1 MLDVKTLN
9 LIEQEIEALL
19 NQGSEESVRRA
30 EEMAQMLE
38 ARIQEQ
44 RQMESDIVQS
54 KLRAVVEAHPW
65 MAPKL
70 LQQDL
75 SKIVGENASAK
86 SKRRKV
92 ITIATRVTDAL
103 SPYVACRIGCSDCCH
118 MNTMIYEHEAI
129 RLAEV
134 TGRKMVRLAYRPINE
149 VFAHGAKFNGK
160 PCPFLREDRCSVYE
174 DRPLVCRTHHSLL
187 DNPTSC
193 NMDIPPT
200 KQTRPP
206 MYDPD
211 LLEEP
216 YIALNVKHNPAEP
229 WGNIA
234 EFFPD

>member
-1 MLDVKTLN
+1 MLDVETLIF
-9 LIEQEIEALL
+9 IEQEIETLM

-44 RQMESDIVQS
+44 REMESDIVQR
-54 KLRAVVEAHPW
+54 KLRGLIEAHPW

-149 VFAHGAKFNGK
+149 VFVHGAKFNGK
-160 PCPFLREDRCSVYE
+160 PCPFLRENRCSVYE

-193 NMDIPPT
+193 DMAIPPA

-211 LLEEP
+211 LLEKP
-216 YIALNVKHNPAEP
+216 YIELNLKHNPAEP

>member
-1 MLDVKTLN
+1 MLDIETLN
-9 LIEQEIEALL
+9 FFEHEIEALL
-19 NQGSEESVRRA
+19 KQGSEESLQRA

-44 RQMESDIVQS
+44 HHMESDIVQS
-54 KLRAVVEAHPW
+54 KLRTLVEAHAW

-75 SKIVGENASAK
+75 SRIVAENASLK
-86 SKRRKV
+86 SKRRKI

-103 SPYVACRIGCSDCCH
+103 SPYVACGIGCSDCCR

-134 TGRKMVRLAYRPINE
+134 TGRKMVRLAYRPIKE
-149 VFAHGAKFNGK
+149 VFAQGAKFNGQ
-160 PCPFLREDRCSVYE
+160 PCPFLREDKCSVYE

-193 NMDIPPT
+193 NMDIPPA

-211 LLEEP
+211 LLEKP
-216 YIALNVKHNPAEP
+216 YIELNVKHNPAEP

>member
-1 MLDVKTLN
+1 MLDVEMLN
-9 LIEQEIEALL
+9 FFEQQIEALL
-19 NQGSEESVRRA
+19 KQGSEESFERA

-38 ARIQEQ
+38 SRIEEQ
-44 RQMESDIVQS
+44 RHMESDIVQS
-54 KLRAVVEAHPW
+54 KLRTLVETHPW
-65 MAPKL
+65 MAPRL
-70 LQQDL
+70 LQWDL
-75 SKIVGENASAK
+75 GKIVGENASVK
-86 SKRRKV
+86 SKRRKI

-103 SPYVACRIGCSDCCH
+103 SPYVACRIGCSDCCR

-149 VFAHGAKFNGK
+149 VFAQGAKFNGQ
-160 PCPFLREDRCSVYE
+160 PCPFLRENKCSVYE

-193 NMDIPPT
+193 DMDIPPA

-211 LLEEP
+211 LLEKP
-216 YIALNVKHNPAEP
+216 YIELNLKHNPAEP

>member
-1 MLDVKTLN
+1 MLDVETLN
-9 LIEQEIEALL
+9 FMEQEIEALL
-19 NQGSEESVRRA
+19 NQGSEESIRRA

-44 RQMESDIVQS
+44 RQMESDVVQS
-54 KLRAVVEAHPW
+54 KLRTLVEAHPW

-75 SKIVGENASAK
+75 SKIVGENANVK
-86 SKRRKV
+86 SKRKKI

-103 SPYVACRIGCSDCCH
+103 SPYVACRVGCSDCCH

-134 TGRKMVRLAYRPINE
+134 TRRKMVRLAYRPINE

-193 NMDIPPT
+193 NMDIPSA
-200 KQTRPP
+200 KQIRPP

>member
-1 MLDVKTLN
+1 MLDVDTLN
-9 LIEQEIEALL
+9 FIEQEIEALL
-19 NQGSEESVRRA
+19 NQGSEESIRRA

-44 RQMESDIVQS
+44 RQMESDVVQS
-54 KLRAVVEAHPW
+54 KLRTLVEAHPW

-75 SKIVGENASAK
+75 SKIVRENANVK
-86 SKRRKV
+86 SKRKKI

-103 SPYVACRIGCSDCCH
+103 SPYVACRVGCSDCCH

-134 TGRKMVRLAYRPINE
+134 TRRKMVRLAYRPINE

-160 PCPFLREDRCSVYE
+160 PCPFLREDRCSVYQ

-193 NMDIPPT
+193 NMDIPPA

-216 YIALNVKHNPAEP
+216 YIALNVKHNPTEP

>member
-1 MLDVKTLN
+1 MLDVETLN
-9 LIEQEIEALL
+9 FMEQEIEALL
-19 NQGSEESVRRA
+19 NQGSEESIRRA

-44 RQMESDIVQS
+44 RQMESDVVQS
-54 KLRAVVEAHPW
+54 KLRTLVEAHPW
-65 MAPKL
+65 MAPKF

-75 SKIVGENASAK
+75 SKIVGENANVK
-86 SKRRKV
+86 SKRKKI

-103 SPYVACRIGCSDCCH
+103 SPYVACRVGCSDCCH

-134 TGRKMVRLAYRPINE
+134 TRRKMVRLAYRPINE

-160 PCPFLREDRCSVYE
+160 PCPFLREDRCSVYQ

-193 NMDIPPT
+193 NMDIPPA

-216 YIALNVKHNPAEP
+216 YIALNVKHNPTEP